1 MANEQ
6 NLKRDAHQL
15 TAEEASRGGKNSA
28 KARKEKRKLRE
39 IANALLETKVANL
52 PTAKKIAESLG
63 ASNDISFK
71 ELAVLA
77 ILANTLLKGDAS
89 DLEVLQ
95 KFIGEEHETTDESA
109 TSIEII
115 VEDASRD
122 E

>member
-6 NLKRDAHQL
+6 NLKRDAHRL
-15 TAEEASRGGKNSA
+15 TPEEASRGGKKSA
-28 KARKEKRKLRE
+28 KVRREKRKLRE
-39 IANALLETKVANL
+39 IANELLGSNVSDL

-77 ILANTLLKGDAS
+77 ILANTLLKGDVN
-89 DLEVLQ
+89 DLEVLE
-95 KFIGEEHETTDESA
+95 KFIGEEQETTEEAA